1 MSFFASALRAEYKL
15 SGAKKSF
22 TLPEEEILKVIEKQN
37 RSRGVFTPTDRKAC
51 YEMIDVNGFPAL
63 SCGRPMSD
71 EPQHPKDGSVK
82 LSDVH
87 FSYDGETEVIK
98 GVSMDIRSGQTVAL
112 VGPSGGGKTTVSR
125 LAARFWDHQQG
136 SITVGGMDIS
146 KVDPEKLMGLYSI
159 VFQDVTLFDNSIL
172 ENIRLGRKDA
182 LYAQNGIYTHMVQF
196 QTGSQNWAI

>member
-1 MSFFASALRAEYKL
+1 
-15 SGAKKSF
+15 
-22 TLPEEEILKVIEKQN
+22 
-37 RSRGVFTPTDRKAC
+37 
-51 YEMIDVNGFPAL
+51 
-63 SCGRPMSD
+63 MSD

-112 VGPSGGGKTTVSR
+112 VGPTVGGKTTVSR
-125 LAARFWDHQQG
+125 LAARFWDHQKG

>member
-1 MSFFASALRAEYKL
+1 
-15 SGAKKSF
+15 
-22 TLPEEEILKVIEKQN
+22 
-37 RSRGVFTPTDRKAC
+37 
-51 YEMIDVNGFPAL
+51 
-63 SCGRPMSD
+63 MSD
-71 EPQHPKDGSVK
+71 EPQHPKDGSVT

-112 VGPSGGGKTTVSR
+112 VG
-125 LAARFWDHQQG
+125 
-136 SITVGGMDIS
+136 MDIS
-146 KVDPEKLMGLYSI
+146 KVEPEKLMGLYSI